1 MGSHPKPKRL
11 AQEEMNA
18 MEKLQ
23 TFDIFPLFIYLLSLS
38 QAGLSTKDCSYFK
51 RLIYFAKNIR

>member
-23 TFDIFPLFIYLLSLS
+23 TASLS
-38 QAGLSTKDCSYFK
+38 QAGLSTKNCSYFK
-51 RLIYFAKNIR
+51 RPSSKFNLHRQEY